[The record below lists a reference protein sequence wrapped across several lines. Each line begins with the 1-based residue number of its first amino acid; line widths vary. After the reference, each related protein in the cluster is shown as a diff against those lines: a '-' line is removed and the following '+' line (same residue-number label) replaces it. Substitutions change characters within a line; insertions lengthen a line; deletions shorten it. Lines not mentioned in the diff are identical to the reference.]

1 MEIVTSKNNIDVR
14 LTDERWEHITTQH
27 SELAES
33 KDAVIET
40 LANPARILAGGDG
53 ELLAVREIE
62 TGKWLVVVYREQE
75 NDGFIITAFQTRRY
89 RSLERRKIIWSP

>member
-27 SELAES
+27 SELTDS

-75 NDGFIITAFQTRRY
+75 DDGFIITAFQTRRY